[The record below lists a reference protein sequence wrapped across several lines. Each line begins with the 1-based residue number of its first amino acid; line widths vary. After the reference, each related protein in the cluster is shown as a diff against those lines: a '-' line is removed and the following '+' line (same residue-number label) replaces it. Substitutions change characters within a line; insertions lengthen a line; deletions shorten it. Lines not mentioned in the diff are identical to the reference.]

1 MRLRDRLAPSLAD
14 RRGGVAVMGALFGGL
29 ICVSAAFA
37 VDLGSMVLKGREV
50 QGAADL
56 SALAAA
62 QTLSQ
67 AEAAARATARA
78 NLADLSE
85 ARIQVGVYAP
95 DPRLKPAARFSPG
108 VAEPNAA
115 RVVLA
120 APAPLYFGRWIL
132 GRDSVVVS
140 KSATAALPG
149 GPPSAAFSIGSRLAS
164 LDGGVANAL
173 LSGLLGSQVSLT
185 VMDYRALAD
194 ARVNLLQ
201 FSDALAADLGVTA
214 GDYDALLAHQVE
226 TGRMLKVLEAVAG
239 SGARSALGKLTRVPA
254 GAKVRLGDLIGVE
267 GDARDGLR
275 RRLDAEVSALDL
287 LMASLETANRDR
299 QLALDVGAR
308 AGLAEADVILAI
320 GERPNRSPWLTVTS
334 HGEPVIRTVQ
344 TRLYLKA
351 TTAQAAS
358 GLAQVRLP
366 VLIEAAAA
374 EARLKRVDCGAAPGV
389 TLAARPGVARARVGA
404 IDEARLKNFKSELTV
419 APATLVSVLG
429 LATVTGKADLEVAD
443 LNWTDVRFVAAEIEA
458 ERIKTARARAFV
470 DGLIV
475 SLLQRLE
482 LKADVGGGLLGL
494 GLGDVARAVGG
505 LLTPLGPTLDGLV
518 QPLLGLL
525 GVRLGEADLQ
535 VHGVRCPGRDGAPML
550 VG

>member
-1 MRLRDRLAPSLAD
+1 MRLRDRLTD
-14 RRGGVAVMGALFGGL
+14 RRGGVAVMAALFGGL

-78 NLADLSE
+78 NLADLAE
-85 ARIQVGVYAP
+85 ARVQVGVYAP
-95 DPRLKPAARFSPG
+95 DARLKPAARFSPG
-108 VAEPNAA
+108 AAEPNAA

-132 GRDSVVVS
+132 GRDSVTVS

-149 GPPSAAFSIGSRLAS
+149 GPPSAMFSIGSRLAS
-164 LDGGVANAL
+164 LDGGLANAL

-194 ARVNLLQ
+194 ERVNLLQ
-201 FSDALAADLGVTA
+201 FSDALAADLGMTA

-226 TGRMLKVLEAVAG
+226 AGRMLKVLEAVAG
-239 SGARSALGKLTRVPA
+239 NDAQSALGKLTRVPA
-254 GAKVRLGDLIGVE
+254 KATVKLGDLIGFE
-267 GDARDGLR
+267 AEARDGLR

-287 LMASLETANRDR
+287 LMAGLETANRDR
-299 QLALDVGAR
+299 QLALDLGAR
-308 AGLAEADVILAI
+308 AGLADLDVILAI

-334 HGEPVIRTVQ
+334 RGEPVIRTVQ

-351 TTAQAAS
+351 TTAQALS
-358 GLAQVRLP
+358 GLTQVTLP
-366 VLIEAAAA
+366 ILIEAAAS
-374 EARLKRVDCGAAPGV
+374 EARLKRIDCGASPVV
-389 TLAARPGVARARVGA
+389 TLEARPGVARARIGT
-404 IDEARLKNFKSELTV
+404 IDETRLKNFKSELAV
-419 APATLVSVLG
+419 APATLVSVSGLGLG
-429 LATVTGKADLEVAD
+429 LATLTGKADLEIAD
-443 LNWTDVRFVAAEIEA
+443 LNWSDVRFTGADIEA
-458 ERIKTARARAFV
+458 DRVKTARARGFAN
-470 DGLIV
+470 GLIV

-482 LKADVGGGLLGL
+482 LKVDAAGGLLSL
-494 GLGDVARAVGG
+494 GLGDVTRAVGG
-505 LLTPLGPTLDGLV
+505 LLTPLGPALDGLV

-535 VHGVRCPGRDGAPML
+535 AHGVRCPGRDGAPML